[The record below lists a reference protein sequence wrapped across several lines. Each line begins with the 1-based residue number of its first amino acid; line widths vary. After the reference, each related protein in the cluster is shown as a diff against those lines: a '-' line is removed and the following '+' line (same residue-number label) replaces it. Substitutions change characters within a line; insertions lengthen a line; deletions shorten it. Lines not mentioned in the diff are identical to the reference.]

1 MSQERKRF
9 ITVFA
14 IDPSQSH
21 LGWSVHHYYPD
32 TGVDQVATFGQLE
45 ATRLAKKENSK
56 DEFKVYSNVLSLFLL
71 EREMKKLFDEYHPD
85 YVVSEGAF
93 MARFPTA
100 FVSLKLCINA
110 IQRVLYT
117 EYHMPLY
124 QVAPKEAKAAVAV
137 GTADKLAVQES
148 IQHIDK
154 LKLKD
159 TKQNPLAHMTEHE
172 ADSIAIGYTFC
183 KNYLPDL
190 LMQQPQ

>member
-1 MSQERKRF
+1 MPTERKSRYV
-9 ITVFA
+9 TVFA

-32 TGVDQVATFGQLE
+32 TALDQVVTFGMVE
-45 ATRLAKKENSK
+45 ATKLAKKENK
-56 DEFKVYSNVLSLFLL
+56 DDFKVYSNIISLFLL
-71 EREMKKLFDEYHPD
+71 EREMRTLFTTYKPD

-93 MARFPTA
+93 MARFPLA

-117 EYHMPLY
+117 DFKMPLY
-124 QVAPKEAKAAVAV
+124 QIAPKEAKAAVST

-148 IQHIDK
+148 IQHLQNLTI
-154 LKLKD
+154 KD
-159 TKQNPLAHMTEHE
+159 TRQHPLSSMTEHE

-183 KNYLPDL
+183 KNYLPEIL
-190 LMQQPQ
+190 LQQS